1 MAWHSAA
8 SKIREAFHILLWFQL
23 KKELW
28 FYFDFFVSLGFWV
41 FLGFFNDRYCI
52 CFNTFYLS
60 ISWAGSI
67 VSDFSRCSLG

>member
-28 FYFDFFVSLGFWV
+28 FYFDFFVSLGFWFFWV
-41 FLGFFNDRYCI
+41 FLTIDIVYA
-52 CFNTFYLS
+52 S
-60 ISWAGSI
+60 IPFIYPFPGQE
-67 VSDFSRCSLG
+67 VL